1 MRKPH
6 GLTKEQ
12 DELRL
17 QGLRILARWIVRA
30 TLPPSARTAERTPP
44 VAKTASAV
52 LRPLRGRA
60 PWTEGAM
67 AGKRLLLMVRLD
79 PMRHGV

>member
-30 TLPPSARTAERTPP
+30 HLASLSADGGENAPSCEDRLGRPSTPE
-44 VAKTASAV
+44 
-52 LRPLRGRA
+52 GEA
-60 PWTEGAM
+60 PWTEGA
-67 AGKRLLLMVRLD
+67 
-79 PMRHGV
+79 HGR

>member
-30 TLPPSARTAERTPP
+30 HLASLRDDSGERNGSGCEDDLGRPSTSEGET
-44 VAKTASAV
+44 
-52 LRPLRGRA
+52 
-60 PWTEGAM
+60 PWTEG
-67 AGKRLLLMVRLD
+67 V
-79 PMRHGV
+79 HGR

>member
-30 TLPPSARTAERTPP
+30 HLASLSADSGERNG
-44 VAKTASAV
+44 SGCEDG
-52 LRPLRGRA
+52 RGRPSTPEGEA
-60 PWTEGAM
+60 PWTEGA
-67 AGKRLLLMVRLD
+67 
-79 PMRHGV
+79 HGR